1 MRLTRLVVSLLV
13 GVTSL
18 SLVAGLT
25 ACASNTSSSPGTP
38 RRVGDLITRAE
49 LDNAQAPDLHQ
60 AIQRLRPN
68 WLHSR
73 GPVSL
78 QSPDAGNVLVYLDDT
93 RLGGIE
99 TLSNLQPAEVLE
111 VRRLSAADAT
121 SRWGVGHAGGA
132 ILVRRLVGGGSRP
145 R

>member
-1 MRLTRLVVSLLV
+1 MRLTRLAVSLFV
-13 GVTSL
+13 AVTSI
-18 SLVAGLT
+18 SLVAGLS
-25 ACASNTSSSPGTP
+25 ACAGASNTSRGAP

-99 TLSNLQPAEVLE
+99 ALSNLQPAEVLE
-111 VRRLSAADAT
+111 IRRLSAADAT

-132 ILVRRLVGGGSRP
+132 ILVRRLVGSGSRP